1 MYQYRHDPSLAFI
14 ERPVR
19 PHSGQA
25 SEVCRWIWKEGREAV
40 RQAHQD
46 GHRDCKSL
54 RQALLRSVKARFGLD
69 EGAFLDEET
78 VQKIIQTRP
87 DLARDLCCDS
97 QAFVC
102 VQGCS
107 RGGALMWHR
116 YVACPSPCPFPCLT
130 DTTFPDTQE
139 HNKPYAVMEERRGSR
154 DAPWVHHD
162 ARMPLPT

>member
-1 MYQYRHDPSLAFI
+1 M
-14 ERPVR
+14 R
-19 PHSGQA
+19 PHSGHA
-25 SEVCRWIWKEGREAV
+25 SEVCRWISKEGREAV

-78 VQKIIQTRP
+78 VQKMIQTRP

-107 RGGALMWHR
+107 RGGH
-116 YVACPSPCPFPCLT
+116 
-130 DTTFPDTQE
+130 
-139 HNKPYAVMEERRGSR
+139 
-154 DAPWVHHD
+154 
-162 ARMPLPT
+162 